1 MPNRSRKQTMQAAGY
16 FGIGVYQ
23 VKRTENVGMLWRSA
37 WQLGAAFLFTI
48 GTRYKPMSDDVFKS
62 WLQVPLFRYDTF
74 AEMTATSAYSCQL
87 VGVEM
92 GGTPLPGFVHPD
104 RAVYVLGAEDG
115 GLPNEIRDRCHQV
128 ISIPSVR
135 TASYNVAVAGTLVM
149 YDRMVKGS
157 SI

>member
-1 MPNRSRKQTMQAAGY
+1 MQAAGY

-92 GGTPLPGFVHPD
+92 AGTPLPGFVHPD

>member
-1 MPNRSRKQTMQAAGY
+1 MQSPGY

-74 AEMTATSAYSCQL
+74 GEMTATSAYSCQL
-87 VGVEM
+87 VGIEM
-92 GGTPLPGFVHPD
+92 GGTSLPGFVHPD

-135 TASYNVAVAGTLVM
+135 TASYNVAVAGSLVM

-157 SI
+157 G

>member
-1 MPNRSRKQTMQAAGY
+1 MQAAGY

-48 GTRYKPMSDDVFKS
+48 GARYKPMSDDVFKS

-92 GGTPLPGFVHPD
+92 GGTPLPGFVHPH

-115 GLPNEIRDRCHQV
+115 GLPNEIRARCHQV
-128 ISIPSVR
+128 ISIPAVR

-157 SI
+157 G

>member
-48 GTRYKPMSDDVFKS
+48 GARYKPMSDDVFKS